1 MIQKKAAKMKKGA
14 ASFYMVAFSTLIL
27 IIIVTSFA
35 AVIIS
40 EVTRTA
46 NDDLSQ
52 SAYDSALAGVED
64 AKLVIYQYQK
74 CKKMN
79 DLSPLCTE
87 IIDKIENSSSGSDES
102 ARCDAV
108 GKILQRIDKEEGGEV
123 VVQESNVSNNMS
135 QAYTCVNISLP
146 GDYRASTSST
156 KVIKTRFEDGVAN
169 NVTKVKV
176 SWYTA
181 PEDDLGYN
189 YSNYSKSSGV
199 AFPTDIATPPTI
211 FVSMVQTAKMFD
223 LESFKSTDS
232 ETTNRGT
239 TNRGTVFLVPA
250 KEKPEKPVNDDANY
264 LVAENDEKGGNYID
278 KNGFLNSNRQQAT
291 NKPYV
296 VYCPDNNNGNEF
308 ACSATIEIP
317 RPIGGGE
324 RNSETFDFV
333 VSVPYGSRD
342 SRETDFKLDFF
353 CDENEEGCGSKKIN
367 PDASPEEKSVAK
379 LDGVQIKI
387 DSTGRANDMFRR
399 VEVRLE
405 GESNYPLSIMGPL
418 ELLKDV
424 PLEKDMGVTSEW
436 SWDSYGR

>member
-74 CKKMN
+74 CKKMEGPS
-79 DLSPLCTE
+79 DLCKE
-87 IIDKIENSSSGSDES
+87 IINKIENSSSGSDES

-199 AFPTDIATPPTI
+199 AFPTDNIAIPPTI
-211 FVSMVQTAKMFD
+211 SVSMLQTDLTFD
-223 LESFKSTDS
+223 LESFKLVKDDDK
-232 ETTNRGT
+232 

-250 KEKPEKPVNDDANY
+250 KEKPEEPVNDDAKY
-264 LVAENDEKGGNYID
+264 LVAKDDEKWGNYID
-278 KNGFLNSNRQQAT
+278 KKGFLDSNRQQAT

-296 VYCPDNNNGNEF
+296 VYCPDNNIGNEF

-317 RPIGGGE
+317 RPIGE
-324 RNSETFDFV
+324 NAKRNPETFDFV
-333 VSVPYGSRD
+333 VSVPYGSP
-342 SRETDFKLDFF
+342 ETDFKLDFF
-353 CDENEEGCGSKKIN
+353 CDEDLWCGSQN
-367 PDASPEEKSVAK
+367 NNDDASSEEKSVAK

-405 GESNYPLSIMGPL
+405 GESDYPLSIMGPL